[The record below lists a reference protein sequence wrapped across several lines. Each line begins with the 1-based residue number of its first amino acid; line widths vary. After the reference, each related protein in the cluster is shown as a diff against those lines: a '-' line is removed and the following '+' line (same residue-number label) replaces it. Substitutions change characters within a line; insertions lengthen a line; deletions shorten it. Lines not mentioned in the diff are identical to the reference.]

1 MRIAYFDCFSGISGD
16 MCLGALISAG
26 VDFDRLKEEL
36 TKLPVEGYA
45 LRWEKVKRNGITS
58 ANFFVDMLDV
68 EQPERRLADIHGIKI
83 LKTYFSSFSFKIASI
98 LSVTSRKATA
108 TGDSG

>member
-68 EQPERRLADIHGIKI
+68 EQPESLADIPDYYRS
-83 LKTYFSSFSFKIASI
+83 T
-98 LSVTSRKATA
+98 R
-108 TGDSG
+108 